1 MTKNENRNGAWPFH
15 LDHVYDWAF
24 LENAFSKLECEEIIN
39 IGNKHILQEAV
50 VGTKA
55 VKNPSIRKSEAV
67 FLYPSPET
75 NWIFATIT
83 DKILGIN
90 DQFFKFNLFGMVEGL
105 QFTRYTEPSGFY
117 GNHMDKG
124 QGSIVRK
131 LSMSIQLSD
140 ASEYDGGELVFHL
153 EKEPTVLP
161 REQGKMIVFP
171 SYVLHEV
178 KPVTKGTRYSLVAWF
193 SGENFR

>member
-1 MTKNENRNGAWPFH
+1 MSSIENRNGAWPFT
-15 LDHVYDWAF
+15 LDYVYDWAYQ
-24 LENAFSKLECEEIIN
+24 ENAFSKLECEEIIK
-39 IGNKHILQEAV
+39 IGNEHILQKAV
-50 VGTKA
+50 VSNKGVVDTE
-55 VKNPSIRKSEAV
+55 IRKSETV
-67 FLYPSPET
+67 FLYPSPQT

-83 DKILGIN
+83 DRILNLN

-105 QFTRYTEPSGFY
+105 QFTKYTEPSGFY

-131 LSMSIQLSD
+131 LSMSVQLSES
-140 ASEYDGGELVFHL
+140 SEYDGGELVFHL
-153 EKEPTVLP
+153 ENTPTVLP
-161 REQGKMIVFP
+161 RDQGKMIVFP

-193 SGENFR
+193 SGENFK